1 MKLKETITAPIPVLI
16 TYLLYLGCF
25 ATPVAR
31 QALSRTGDYSLIS
44 GVVLEVLTLLL
55 PALIYAKCK
64 GVGYSAQMHFMR
76 FSPSRLIFALCMLV
90 FALSGVILLFMLLHG
105 THLIEAKYPLTDTYA
120 LALSEREL
128 PVLLRCI
135 SYAVLPAFAE
145 EFLYRGVL
153 FTEYRQSGIPAAM
166 LFSSALFALG
176 QFSPQRLPAFF
187 LLGLASACVYYVTES
202 LPTAVLFR
210 LAFNLLVFYFEDA
223 AWTLI
228 LRRANFVFFLCF
240 CGVLLL
246 LSAVLALSEAQRI
259 FYTRALD
266 GEKTPPEGKLKTG
279 GGARLLAA
287 LLSPTLILCVAASIA
302 IMLLL

>member
-1 MKLKETITAPIPVLI
+1 MKLKETVTAPIPVLI

-25 ATPVAR
+25 ATPVA
-31 QALSRTGDYSLIS
+31 QNALARYGDYSLIS

-55 PALIYAKCK
+55 PALVYAKCK
-64 GVGYSAQMHFMR
+64 GVGYSAEMHFLR
-76 FSPSRLIFALCMLV
+76 LSPSRLIFALCMLI
-90 FALSGVILLFMLLHG
+90 FALSGAVLISMGLHG
-105 THLIEAKYPLTDTYA
+105 TGLSDAKYSLVDTYA

-128 PVLLRCI
+128 PVYLRCI
-135 SYAVLPAFAE
+135 GYAVLPAFAE
-145 EFLYRGVL
+145 EFLYRGIL

-166 LFSSALFALG
+166 FFCSALFALG
-176 QFSPQRLPAFF
+176 QFSLQKLPVFF
-187 LLGLASACVYYVTES
+187 FVGLVSAAVYYVCES
-202 LPTAVLFR
+202 FPTVVLFR

-266 GEKTPPEGKLKTG
+266 GETVPPEGKLKTG
-279 GGARLLAA
+279 AGARFGAA
-287 LLSPTLILCVAASIA
+287 LLSPALILCAAASVA